1 MSEYK
6 KEFRYFTIFDYEKEQ
21 EYLSWMHECGW
32 KFTMVYFPGI
42 YCFEKCKPEK
52 VIYQLDYNQ
61 EGRTHKAEYLQMF
74 ADCGWEYL
82 LEFMGYSYFRK
93 PAAEMK
99 EDEGIFCDD
108 DSRLDMMKRV
118 FRGRMVPLLCIFL
131 AVLLPQLLIPV
142 LLFVFGVSIG
152 ANRELIANLGRFG
165 WQAVVLACLGLA
177 GSLLAGYVAGRLL
190 EKKGGRHEI

>member
-99 EDEGIFCDD
+99 EDEGIVGKVYNTAINQDIIQ
-108 DSRLDMMKRV
+108 KV
-118 FRGRMVPLLCIFL
+118 YTETEEKYK
-131 AVLLPQLLIPV
+131 
-142 LLFVFGVSIG
+142 
-152 ANRELIANLGRFG
+152 NLIASCNFIQQDYNSFAQNILQKSKEECLNLCSF
-165 WQAVVLACLGLA
+165 LFE
-177 GSLLAGYVAGRLL
+177 S
-190 EKKGGRHEI
+190 ESKED

>member
-131 AVLLPQLLIPV
+131 AVLLPQLSIQLTDKAWTQGAFRSSIFWLYLV
-142 LLFVFGVSIG
+142 LVVVYIG
-152 ANRELIANLGRFG
+152 FFIRFAIYYLHFKNRR
-165 WQAVVLACLGLA
+165 Q
-177 GSLLAGYVAGRLL
+177 
-190 EKKGGRHEI
+190 